1 MKKPKKVQYK
11 QVKNYTA
18 HLAKLGEEGW
28 RLVAVDGDEG
38 IFTQEPSP
46 VYEYTTVLVDVHPR
60 RPGESLRAT
69 LDAMTAEGWRLVS
82 TLQGPRSADVTMLF
96 EREVGG

>member
-1 MKKPKKVQYK
+1 M
-11 QVKNYTA
+11 
-18 HLAKLGEEGW
+18 
-28 RLVAVDGDEG
+28 DGNEG

-46 VYEYTTVLVDVHPR
+46 VYEYTTLLVDVHPR
-60 RPGESLRAT
+60 HGEGVQET
-69 LDAMTAEGWRLVS
+69 LDAMTDEGWRLVS